1 MQPTHQSTPTLAL
14 ALTEAAHTSF
24 LATTK
29 PFTPSMCFYSLLL
42 EKDANFGSLEL
53 LELSPSSKIVG
64 SREGECYV
72 SVPFGDTELQQ
83 FVFSLEGDPQ
93 ERLGEMKVPRGTI
106 AMCLSYTVVM
116 SPRIINPDG
125 SLGSAFEF
133 SRFSMIRAT
142 TALTADGTHWT
153 AMSPGQEE
161 NFEATQE
168 LWNELPLL
176 MGEVFRRSFN

>member
-1 MQPTHQSTPTLAL
+1 MAL
-14 ALTEAAHTSF
+14 PLVEGSHKSF

-42 EKDANFGSLEL
+42 EKHTEFGALEQ
-53 LELSPSSKIVG
+53 LELSPSSRITAVRSG
-64 SREGECYV
+64 DNYV
-72 SVPFGDTELQQ
+72 STPFADTDLHQ
-83 FVFSLEGDPQ
+83 FVFSLEGDPV
-93 ERLGEMKVPRGTI
+93 ERLGEMRVPKGTL

-142 TALTADGTHWT
+142 TALTADGTHWS
-153 AMSPGQEE
+153 AMSPGQDE
-161 NFEATQE
+161 NFETTQE